1 MYAAEM
7 AKREQVRKAHRV
19 HAARKQ
25 RERRRTALILLVTLI
40 SIFIIGVGFGT
51 MLAKAQEPEKS
62 TSEKYY
68 RSICV
73 EKGDTLW
80 DIARV
85 HLGNGS
91 KWTSIYSLNKAAIE
105 AAAKKYGRSSSSN
118 GWWIYP
124 GTVLKLPG

>member
-51 MLAKAQEPEKS
+51 MLAKAQEPEK
-62 TSEKYY
+62 
-68 RSICV
+68 
-73 EKGDTLW
+73 
-80 DIARV
+80 
-85 HLGNGS
+85 
-91 KWTSIYSLNKAAIE
+91 E
-105 AAAKKYGRSSSSN
+105 AHKKKN
-118 GWWIYP
+118 
-124 GTVLKLPG
+124 

>member
-51 MLAKAQEPEKS
+51 MLAKH
-62 TSEKYY
+62 
-68 RSICV
+68 RSRRSRHPRNIIAV
-73 EKGDTLW
+73 SVWRKEILYGILPLNIWTLC
-80 DIARV
+80 IM
-85 HLGNGS
+85 HLMQ
-91 KWTSIYSLNKAAIE
+91 SI
-105 AAAKKYGRSSSSN
+105 
-118 GWWIYP
+118 
-124 GTVLKLPG
+124 

>member
-51 MLAKAQEPEKS
+51 MLAKAQGPEK
-62 TSEKYY
+62 
-68 RSICV
+68 
-73 EKGDTLW
+73 
-80 DIARV
+80 
-85 HLGNGS
+85 
-91 KWTSIYSLNKAAIE
+91 
-105 AAAKKYGRSSSSN
+105 
-118 GWWIYP
+118 
-124 GTVLKLPG
+124 

>member
-80 DIARV
+80 DIASEYMDSVYYASHAEYMKDDQRDQPYFSDRSDYFRTDT
-85 HLGNGS
+85 GP
-91 KWTSIYSLNKAAIE
+91 SLLC
-105 AAAKKYGRSSSSN
+105 GR
-118 GWWIYP
+118 Y
-124 GTVLKLPG
+124 